1 MVRSRCRLVSGTLN
15 NSERAPSSG
24 PPTEAYPQAPAGG
37 EPSVETRAHNH
48 QQAPAGAN
56 PTAAI
61 HGTLR
66 WSFYSLREHLCYR
79 QVPPRRPIHKPRQ
92 GRTVCRNPGTQPSTS
107 PVRGEPYG
115 RNSRHAPMELHSAAG
130 AFLLQTGASYG
141 GLSTSP
147 GRYEPSV
154 GTRAHNHQ
162 QAPAGANRTAATH
175 GTLRW
180 SFDPLDVH
188 LCYRQ
193 VPPDGHT
200 DLSKRALPPCQ
211 TVELI
216 GASGLPAR
224 RHTRL
229 SVALARAMV
238 IALREL
244 FLQPGVQHDEEISAP
259 HLLQLQLRFAGCAI
273 GPRDWKLR
281 ECIAA
286 HDGLQR

>member
-24 PPTEAYPQAPAGG
+24 PPTEAYPQAPAGANPTAAIHG
-37 EPSVETRAHNH
+37 TLRWSFIPLPEHFCYRQVPPTEAYP
-48 QQAPAGAN
+48 QAPAEAN

-66 WSFYSLREHLCYR
+66 WSFYSLLE
-79 QVPPRRPIHKPRQ
+79 
-92 GRTVCRNPGTQPSTS
+92 
-107 PVRGEPYG
+107 
-115 RNSRHAPMELHSAAG
+115 
-130 AFLLQTGASYG
+130 
-141 GLSTSP
+141 
-147 GRYEPSV
+147 
-154 GTRAHNHQ
+154 
-162 QAPAGANRTAATH
+162 
-175 GTLRW
+175 
-180 SFDPLDVH
+180 H

-200 DLSKRALPPCQ
+200 GLSKRALPPCQ

-216 GASGLPAR
+216 GTSGLPAR